1 MTRNSNIPA
10 VRYLPLCVAIVLF
23 LSGCARL
30 REREQ
35 KSRRRL
41 EQKIREMLY
50 HRPPGNLHSV
60 RISWTP
66 STSPG
71 VKYNVYRS
79 NAPGY
84 PLGKLTSQPIAGT
97 EFTDTAAVGGL
108 DYNYYVTSV
117 DSNGIE
123 SKPSAVISPVIPYP

>member
-1 MTRNSNIPA
+1 MTTNSNMPA
-10 VRYLPLCVAIVLF
+10 LRYLPLCVAVVL
-23 LSGCARL
+23 LSLGCGRL

-35 KSRRRL
+35 RFRRGL

-79 NAPGY
+79 NTPGY
-84 PLGKLTSQPIAGT
+84 PVEKLNPQPIAGT

-117 DSNGIE
+117 DSNRIE
-123 SKPSAVISPVIPYP
+123 SKPSAVITPVIPYP